1 MKLLKQFIQQETVL
15 TAAAVLAVISAFFV
29 PPDVQ
34 YLGYID
40 LRTLAIL
47 FSLMTVMAGLRRQGF
62 FDGLGRALLSR
73 THSTFQ
79 LTLVL
84 VGLCFFGS
92 MFITNDVSLLTFVP
106 FTFVV
111 LSRLGADVRRS
122 LLIPVVCMQ
131 TIAANLG
138 SMLTPIGNP
147 QNLYLY
153 GKSGMSIGGFVL
165 LMLPYTLVSLF
176 LLLAWAAMVCRKAS
190 AALSV
195 DELVSSASQG
205 DQKIILLYL
214 VLFAVCLLSVI
225 RVLPYGI
232 AFAAVLVCALF
243 ADPHTLR
250 AVDYSLLLTFV
261 AFFIFIGNLG
271 RIPAFSGWLQEFL
284 TGREV
289 LVAVLA
295 SQVTSNVPAALL
307 LSGFTA
313 ETQALIIGTNLGGL
327 GTLIASMASLIS
339 YRQIARELPQGKKQ
353 YFGLFT
359 LSNLIFLAILL
370 GVPIGVLTAVFL
382 AETAP
387 EPLSKIVRPAIELLA
402 GIPSVIYGL
411 LGILLLCPAMYKLEQ
426 KIFAG
431 SVTHQFTGGANLISA
446 VLVLAIMILPTVINI
461 SESALRSVPAS
472 LKAASLGLGASRIQT
487 IFRVTIPAAKSG
499 IATAIVLGVGRAIG
513 EAMAI
518 SLVSGSSVNAPLP
531 FHSVR
536 FLTTAIVAE
545 MGYAADLHRQV
556 LFTIGLVLFV
566 FIMIINMTL
575 NKILKGEKE

>member
-1 MKLLKQFIQQETVL
+1 MKLKQFIQQETVL
-15 TAAAVLAVISAFFV
+15 TAAAVLAVVSAFFV
-29 PPDVQ
+29 LPDAQ

-165 LMLPYTLVSLF
+165 LMLPYTLVSLL
-176 LLLAWAAMVCRKAS
+176 LLLAWAALVCQKAS

-195 DELVSSASQG
+195 DELVSSSASQG

-271 RIPAFSGWLQEFL
+271 RIPAFSGWL
-284 TGREV
+284 
-289 LVAVLA
+289 
-295 SQVTSNVPAALL
+295 

-370 GVPIGVLTAVFL
+370 GVWFL
-382 AETAP
+382 
-387 EPLSKIVRPAIELLA
+387 
-402 GIPSVIYGL
+402 
-411 LGILLLCPAMYKLEQ
+411 
-426 KIFAG
+426 
-431 SVTHQFTGGANLISA
+431 
-446 VLVLAIMILPTVINI
+446 
-461 SESALRSVPAS
+461 LR
-472 LKAASLGLGASRIQT
+472 
-487 IFRVTIPAAKSG
+487 
-499 IATAIVLGVGRAIG
+499 
-513 EAMAI
+513 
-518 SLVSGSSVNAPLP
+518 
-531 FHSVR
+531 
-536 FLTTAIVAE
+536 
-545 MGYAADLHRQV
+545 
-556 LFTIGLVLFV
+556 
-566 FIMIINMTL
+566 
-575 NKILKGEKE
+575 

>member
-1 MKLLKQFIQQETVL
+1 MKLKQFIQQETVL
-15 TAAAVLAVISAFFV
+15 TAAAVLAVVSAFFV
-29 PPDVQ
+29 PPDAQ

-111 LSRLGADVRRS
+111 LSRLGTDVRCS

-147 QNLYLY
+147 QNLYFY
-153 GKSGMSIGGFVL
+153 GKSGMNIGGFVL
-165 LMLPYTLVSLF
+165 LILPYTLVSLL
-176 LLLAWAAMVCRKAS
+176 LLLAWAALVCRKAS

-195 DELVSSASQG
+195 DELVSSSASQG
-205 DQKIILLYL
+205 DQRIILLYL

-243 ADPHTLR
+243 ADPRTLR

-359 LSNLIFLAILL
+359 LSNLIFLALLL
-370 GVPIGVLTAVFL
+370 GVWFLLRCAWQMTYGFSIKLKKGALSRTKVRAELPLVLLYNALF
-382 AETAP
+382 AF
-387 EPLSKIVRPAIELLA
+387 RLLA
-402 GIPSVIYGL
+402 DIHPALGSGGCFQLLQGQLDGGVAVARRRVDGVELAQALVQIDRHTLVHPKGAHTAGGMTHVGLHLIFQLSNSYSVMAQTRAGRPVAPSMRG
-411 LGILLLCPAMYKLEQ
+411 
-426 KIFAG
+426 
-431 SVTHQFTGGANLISA
+431 
-446 VLVLAIMILPTVINI
+446 
-461 SESALRSVPAS
+461 
-472 LKAASLGLGASRIQT
+472 
-487 IFRVTIPAAKSG
+487 
-499 IATAIVLGVGRAIG
+499 
-513 EAMAI
+513 
-518 SLVSGSSVNAPLP
+518 
-531 FHSVR
+531 
-536 FLTTAIVAE
+536 
-545 MGYAADLHRQV
+545 
-556 LFTIGLVLFV
+556 
-566 FIMIINMTL
+566 
-575 NKILKGEKE
+575 

>member
-15 TAAAVLAVISAFFV
+15 TAAAVLAVVSAFFV
-29 PPDVQ
+29 PPDAQ

-111 LSRLGADVRRS
+111 LSRLGADVRLS

-165 LMLPYTLVSLF
+165 LMLPYTLVSLL
-176 LLLAWAAMVCRKAS
+176 LLLAWAALVCRKTS

-261 AFFIFIGNLG
+261 AF
-271 RIPAFSGWLQEFL
+271 S
-284 TGREV
+284 
-289 LVAVLA
+289 
-295 SQVTSNVPAALL
+295 
-307 LSGFTA
+307 
-313 ETQALIIGTNLGGL
+313 
-327 GTLIASMASLIS
+327 SL
-339 YRQIARELPQGKKQ
+339 
-353 YFGLFT
+353 
-359 LSNLIFLAILL
+359 LAIW
-370 GVPIGVLTAVFL
+370 GAF
-382 AETAP
+382 
-387 EPLSKIVRPAIELLA
+387 RPFPA
-402 GIPSVIYGL
+402 G
-411 LGILLLCPAMYKLEQ
+411 C
-426 KIFAG
+426 
-431 SVTHQFTGGANLISA
+431 
-446 VLVLAIMILPTVINI
+446 
-461 SESALRSVPAS
+461 RS
-472 LKAASLGLGASRIQT
+472 
-487 IFRVTIPAAKSG
+487 F
-499 IATAIVLGVGRAIG
+499 
-513 EAMAI
+513 
-518 SLVSGSSVNAPLP
+518 
-531 FHSVR
+531 
-536 FLTTAIVAE
+536 
-545 MGYAADLHRQV
+545 
-556 LFTIGLVLFV
+556 
-566 FIMIINMTL
+566 
-575 NKILKGEKE
+575 

>member
-1 MKLLKQFIQQETVL
+1 MKLKQFIQQETVL
-15 TAAAVLAVISAFFV
+15 TAAAVLAVVSAFFV
-29 PPDVQ
+29 PPDAQ
-34 YLGYID
+34 YLGHID

-153 GKSGMSIGGFVL
+153 GKSGMSMAEFLL
-165 LMLPYTLVSLF
+165 LMLPYTVVSL
-176 LLLAWAAMVCRKAS
+176 LLLVGWAVAVCRKQAS
-190 AALSV
+190 ASIGIFPEQQNITA
-195 DELVSSASQG
+195 DR
-205 DQKIILLYL
+205 KIILLDA
-214 VLFAVCLLSVI
+214 VLFAVCLLAVV
-225 RVLPYGI
+225 RVLPYGV
-232 AFAAVLVCALF
+232 AFAAVLVCVLF

-359 LSNLIFLAILL
+359 LSNLIFLALLL
-370 GVPIGVLTAVFL
+370 GVWFL
-382 AETAP
+382 
-387 EPLSKIVRPAIELLA
+387 
-402 GIPSVIYGL
+402 
-411 LGILLLCPAMYKLEQ
+411 
-426 KIFAG
+426 
-431 SVTHQFTGGANLISA
+431 
-446 VLVLAIMILPTVINI
+446 
-461 SESALRSVPAS
+461 LR
-472 LKAASLGLGASRIQT
+472 
-487 IFRVTIPAAKSG
+487 
-499 IATAIVLGVGRAIG
+499 
-513 EAMAI
+513 
-518 SLVSGSSVNAPLP
+518 
-531 FHSVR
+531 
-536 FLTTAIVAE
+536 
-545 MGYAADLHRQV
+545 
-556 LFTIGLVLFV
+556 
-566 FIMIINMTL
+566 
-575 NKILKGEKE
+575 

>member
-1 MKLLKQFIQQETVL
+1 MKLKQFIQQETVL
-15 TAAAVLAVISAFFV
+15 TAAAVLAVVSAFFV
-29 PPDVQ
+29 LPDAQ

-111 LSRLGADVRRS
+111 LSRLGVDVRRS
-122 LLIPVVCMQ
+122 LLVPVVCMQ

-153 GKSGMSIGGFVL
+153 GKSGMSMAEFLL
-165 LMLPYTLVSLF
+165 LMLPYTVVSL
-176 LLLAWAAMVCRKAS
+176 LLLVGWAVAVCRKQAS
-190 AALSV
+190 SCIGVLP
-195 DELVSSASQG
+195 EQQNTSA
-205 DQKIILLYL
+205 DRKIILLDA
-214 VLFAVCLLSVI
+214 VLFAVCLLAVV
-225 RVLPYGI
+225 RVLPYGV
-232 AFAAVLVCALF
+232 AFAAVLVCVLF

-359 LSNLIFLAILL
+359 LSNLIFLALLL
-370 GVPIGVLTAVFL
+370 GVWFL
-382 AETAP
+382 
-387 EPLSKIVRPAIELLA
+387 
-402 GIPSVIYGL
+402 
-411 LGILLLCPAMYKLEQ
+411 
-426 KIFAG
+426 
-431 SVTHQFTGGANLISA
+431 
-446 VLVLAIMILPTVINI
+446 
-461 SESALRSVPAS
+461 LR
-472 LKAASLGLGASRIQT
+472 
-487 IFRVTIPAAKSG
+487 
-499 IATAIVLGVGRAIG
+499 
-513 EAMAI
+513 
-518 SLVSGSSVNAPLP
+518 
-531 FHSVR
+531 
-536 FLTTAIVAE
+536 
-545 MGYAADLHRQV
+545 
-556 LFTIGLVLFV
+556 
-566 FIMIINMTL
+566 
-575 NKILKGEKE
+575 

>member
-15 TAAAVLAVISAFFV
+15 TAAAVLAVVSAFFV
-29 PPDVQ
+29 PPDAQ

-165 LMLPYTLVSLF
+165 LMLPYTLVSLL
-176 LLLAWAAMVCRKAS
+176 LLLAWAALVCRKTS

-195 DELVSSASQG
+195 DELVSSSASQG

-232 AFAAVLVCALF
+232 CRCTRLRPFCRPAHLADGGLF
-243 ADPHTLR
+243 
-250 AVDYSLLLTFV
+250 
-261 AFFIFIGNLG
+261 
-271 RIPAFSGWLQEFL
+271 PAFDLCGFFHLHWQSG
-284 TGREV
+284 
-289 LVAVLA
+289 AH
-295 SQVTSNVPAALL
+295 S
-307 LSGFTA
+307 
-313 ETQALIIGTNLGGL
+313 
-327 GTLIASMASLIS
+327 
-339 YRQIARELPQGKKQ
+339 
-353 YFGLFT
+353 GLFR
-359 LSNLIFLAILL
+359 LAA
-370 GVPIGVLTAVFL
+370 GVFD
-382 AETAP
+382 
-387 EPLSKIVRPAIELLA
+387 RP
-402 GIPSVIYGL
+402 GSSG
-411 LGILLLCPAMYKLEQ
+411 GGSC
-426 KIFAG
+426 FAG
-431 SVTHQFTGGANLISA
+431 HQ
-446 VLVLAIMILPTVINI
+446 
-461 SESALRSVPAS
+461 
-472 LKAASLGLGASRIQT
+472 
-487 IFRVTIPAAKSG
+487 
-499 IATAIVLGVGRAIG
+499 
-513 EAMAI
+513 
-518 SLVSGSSVNAPLP
+518 
-531 FHSVR
+531 
-536 FLTTAIVAE
+536 
-545 MGYAADLHRQV
+545 
-556 LFTIGLVLFV
+556 
-566 FIMIINMTL
+566 
-575 NKILKGEKE
+575 